1 MNGTATIP
9 IPAREGD
16 DPGFLDCARRCIA
29 GAVRSGRFDEVY
41 TLRIDN
47 WFGAKWLGFSGV
59 TAVPFDSGLDR
70 FQTRLKEVR
79 RDPLTLPPFT
89 RKRVRERR
97 RYVWNGYA
105 GDFVPDVLQG
115 GLLGP
120 GRTAHESVLR
130 LGDAVAL
137 FWFSGNTA
145 VNGVGS
151 LMMYSSVRETSGAW
165 YASFANSGGWCINR
179 AAGIPRERVRELE
192 ELGARMEART
202 RSQLPSEEVLF
213 VRQLHAAVDRG
224 ELAAVSELLARDVQ
238 IEGRDWWGRTPL
250 LRALSAG
257 EWDCFRLLLSA
268 GANPFQQD
276 YSGLDGLHHA
286 VNAAEAEGQTR
297 DAVRAARELLERGV
311 SPERRDYDGWT
322 PLALAS
328 IRGVRELAELVLDW
342 GAEPCSAD
350 RLGYTPLHHASFHGH
365 APIVE
370 LLIGRGGRVSA
381 RSRVRSTPLL
391 LAAAR
396 GRNRVI
402 ELLHAAG
409 ASVTVRNRRGW
420 TPLSLARRQ
429 GHGGTVELLTRL
441 GARE

>member
-1 MNGTATIP
+1 MWGA
-9 IPAREGD
+9 
-16 DPGFLDCARRCIA
+16 IA
-29 GAVRSGRFDEVY
+29 YYEWQAP
-41 TLRIDN
+41 T
-47 WFGAKWLGFSGV
+47 
-59 TAVPFDSGLDR
+59 
-70 FQTRLKEVR
+70 
-79 RDPLTLPPFT
+79 
-89 RKRVRERR
+89 
-97 RYVWNGYA
+97 
-105 GDFVPDVLQG
+105 
-115 GLLGP
+115 
-120 GRTAHESVLR
+120 
-130 LGDAVAL
+130 
-137 FWFSGNTA
+137 
-145 VNGVGS
+145 
-151 LMMYSSVRETSGAW
+151 GAW
-165 YASFANSGGWCINR
+165 LDPQQRPEGLSADYRCY
-179 AAGIPRERVRELE
+179 L
-192 ELGARMEART
+192 
-202 RSQLPSEEVLF
+202 
-213 VRQLHAAVDRG
+213 
-224 ELAAVSELLARDVQ
+224 AVSRSSLELRDALVGLAPLDVAHVA
-238 IEGRDWWGRTPL
+238 R
-250 LRALSAG
+250 
-257 EWDCFRLLLSA
+257 
-268 GANPFQQD
+268 
-276 YSGLDGLHHA
+276 